1 MASLIGQQFGSY
13 ILTDFLGQGASAQV
27 YVGEH
32 IRLHSRAAIKV
43 LHTRLAE
50 ESVEHFLAEAR
61 IIARLNHPHIVRVF
75 DFNVENGT
83 PYLVEDYAP
92 NGNLR
97 MRHLMGTILPLDI
110 VVDYTKQIADAL
122 QYAHDQKVI
131 HRDVKP
137 QNLLLGQRNQILLS
151 DFGIATISE
160 SSRLTSI
167 QDIAGTASYMSPEQ
181 FKGLPRRASD
191 QYSLAIVVYEWLSG
205 SCPFR
210 GTITEIAS
218 QHLYASPPL
227 LRQLSPLLPQ
237 HVEEVISIALAKEPE
252 QRFSSVRSFANALE
266 QASKEVWP
274 PVSSHEETILPA
286 KVVASTYVFTPV
298 TEQDKLSTGSKPTLP
313 VAESKLSSMYLSNK
327 VDIATES
334 PYLTDPPQRVRR
346 PKWKWVVLGGIAI
359 PLILIASLLFVFLG
373 PGFPLFGGSH
383 AELGF
388 SFTGKNHANCMGF
401 SDRFQQKDLG
411 GWTWQ
416 DPGSA
421 STYDF
426 NNSSH
431 FLHIFS
437 SGAVDEDLNPNNNT
451 NAPRILQSV
460 SGNFSIETQIDFK
473 QQPASFQG
481 AAILM
486 WINQGQFLRLET
498 SAFNGKYYGVN
509 FVYYNMTD
517 PKNTFQDLGAKLL
530 VTPPTVKLRLQR
542 NGAVFSGAW
551 QQGSGDWH
559 PISKTYTITSGQVQV
574 GLVLMNSAFRHLHK
588 SSAEVSFHYFHF
600 SCL

>member
-13 ILTDFLGQGASAQV
+13 ILTDFLGQGAFATV
-27 YVGEH
+27 YLGEH
-32 IRLHSRAAIKV
+32 IRLHSHAAIKI
-43 LHTRLAE
+43 LHTRLAV
-50 ESVEHFLAEAR
+50 ESVEHFLSEAR

-75 DFNVENGT
+75 DFHVENGT

-92 NGNLR
+92 NGTLR
-97 MRHLMGTILPLDI
+97 MQHPMGTILPLDLVI
-110 VVDYTKQIADAL
+110 DYTKQIADAL

-137 QNLLLGQRNQILLS
+137 QNLLVGQHNQILLS

-160 SSRLTSI
+160 SSRLTRF
-167 QDIAGTASYMSPEQ
+167 QDIAGTATYMSPEQ

-191 QYSLAIVVYEWLSG
+191 QYSLAIVIYEWLSG

-210 GTITEIAS
+210 GTFTELAS

-227 LRQLSPLLPQ
+227 LRKLSPLLPQ
-237 HVEEVISIALAKEPE
+237 NVEEVISIALAKEPE
-252 QRFSSVRSFANALE
+252 QRFNSVRSFAHALE
-266 QASKEVWP
+266 QASKEVSP
-274 PVSSHEETILPA
+274 PVSTHEETIQPA
-286 KVVASTYVFTPV
+286 TIFASTYEFTQV
-298 TEQDKLSTGSKPTLP
+298 TKQNKMDPDSESPLP
-313 VAESKLSSMYLSNK
+313 VAESALSSIYLSNK
-327 VDIATES
+327 VDIATKS
-334 PYLTDPPQRVRR
+334 PHLTDPPQRIRR
-346 PKWKWVVLGGIAI
+346 PKRKWFVLGGIVI
-359 PLILIASLLFVFLG
+359 TLMLIASLLFAFLG
-373 PGFPLFGGSH
+373 SAFPLSGKSH
-383 AELGF
+383 A
-388 SFTGKNHANCMGF
+388 TCVGF
-401 SDRFQQKDLG
+401 SDRFQQMDLS

-431 FLHIFS
+431 YLHIYS
-437 SGAVDEDLNPNNNT
+437 SGSMDEDLNPNSNT
-451 NAPRILQSV
+451 NAPRILQNV

-486 WINQGQFLRLET
+486 WINQGQFLRLEI
-498 SAFNGKYYGVN
+498 SAWNSKYYGVN

-517 PKNTFQDLGAKLL
+517 PKNTFQDLGDKLL
-530 VTPPTVKLRLQR
+530 VTPPIVKLRMQR

-551 QQGSGDWH
+551 QQGSGDWN
-559 PISKTYTITSGQVQV
+559 PISKTYAITSGQVQV
-574 GLVLMNSAFRHLHK
+574 GLVLMNSAIMHLPMR
-588 SSAEVSFHYFHF
+588 SAEVSFHYFHF